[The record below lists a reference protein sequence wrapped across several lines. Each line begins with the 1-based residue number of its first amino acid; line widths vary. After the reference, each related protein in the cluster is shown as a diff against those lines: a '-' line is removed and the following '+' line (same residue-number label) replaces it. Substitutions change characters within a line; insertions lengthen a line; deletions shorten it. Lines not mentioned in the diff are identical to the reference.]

1 MEQASEP
8 ERKQGKY
15 NGSIVLV
22 IAEFER
28 TSNVHNWAELQAPST
43 AVSSVIPKEK
53 IGAATSN

>member
-1 MEQASEP
+1 MEHASEP

-28 TSNVHNWAELQAPST
+28 ASNVQNWAELQAPST

-53 IGAATSN
+53 TGAVASN